1 MITIHHDE
9 LDGLPVVWRSAPG
22 GDPPVL
28 YLHGV
33 PDAGDLWDPFLERT
47 GGVAPDL
54 PGFGGSAKRGDLDYS
69 IAGYA
74 DWLERF
80 TAHAGLDRV
89 RLVMHDWGAVGLALA
104 QRAPE
109 RIERIVAI
117 DVVPFLPGYRWH
129 PIARVWRTPL
139 LGEAAMGMVVKPIVK
154 RLLPA
159 GRADPVMAG
168 FDPGTQRAILL
179 LYRSSPPAVLADAG
193 RRPRHDRRA
202 GAGRPRRT
210 RPLHPR
216 ALRRRAGRGPRRR
229 PRGARRGR
237 GSLAVAGPSRSSS
250 TASAGSSRTTDAVFS
265 RARTYAT
272 APNRRPI
279 S

>member
-1 MITIHHDE
+1 MITTHHDE
-9 LDGLPVVWRSAPG
+9 LDGLPAVWRSAPG

-33 PDAGDLWDPFLERT
+33 PDAGDLWAPFLERT

-109 RIERIVAI
+109 RIERLVAI
-117 DVVPFLPGYRWH
+117 DAVPFLPGYRWH
-129 PIARVWRTPL
+129 PLARVWRAPL
-139 LGEAAMGMVVKPIVK
+139 LGEAAMGMVDQADREAAPA
-154 RLLPA
+154 RRPRRSGA
-159 GRADPVMAG
+159 GRASTPAPSG
-168 FDPGTQRAILL
+168 RSCCSTARA
-179 LYRSSPPAVLADAG
+179 
-193 RRPRHDRRA
+193 RPRCS
-202 GAGRPRRT
+202 RT
-210 RPLHPR
+210 RAATSARSPR
-216 ALRRRAGRGPRRR
+216 P
-229 PRGARRGR
+229 
-237 GSLAVAGPSRSSS
+237 RSSS
-250 TASAGSSRTTDAVFS
+250 TAP
-265 RARTYAT
+265 AT
-272 APNRRPI
+272 ATSPPASPTGWPRASATAARSTSPGAGHWPWLDRPELVDRI
-279 S
+279 CAFLADD

>member
-1 MITIHHDE
+1 LTTAPVITTHHDE

-139 LGEAAMGMVVKPIVK
+139 LGEAAMGMVVKPIAR

-193 RRPRHDRRA
+193 RDLGTIAAPALVVHGARDRYIPARFADGLAAVLGDGRA
-202 GAGRPRRT
+202 EHVEGAGHWPWLDRPELVDRIC
-210 RPLHPR
+210 
-216 ALRRRAGRGPRRR
+216 GF
-229 PRGARRGR
+229 
-237 GSLAVAGPSRSSS
+237 LAV
-250 TASAGSSRTTDAVFS
+250 D
-265 RARTYAT
+265 
-272 APNRRPI
+272 
-279 S
+279 